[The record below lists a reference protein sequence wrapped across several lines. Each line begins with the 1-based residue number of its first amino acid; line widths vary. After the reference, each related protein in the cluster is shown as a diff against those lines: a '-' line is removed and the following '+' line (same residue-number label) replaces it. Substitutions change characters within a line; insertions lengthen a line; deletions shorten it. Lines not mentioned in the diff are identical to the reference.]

1 MQVSVTNEHAATQ
14 CVRNGTGM
22 RVNVATCIGIQS
34 DQDKANAMYERLL
47 MIWSDDALP
56 SVREAK
62 QFVAVN

>member
-1 MQVSVTNEHAATQ
+1 M
-14 CVRNGTGM
+14 TG
-22 RVNVATCIGIQS
+22 

>member
-1 MQVSVTNEHAATQ
+1 
-14 CVRNGTGM
+14 
-22 RVNVATCIGIQS
+22 
-34 DQDKANAMYERLL
+34 MYERLL